1 VNAIEFERVSKS
13 YAVYESRTGRL
24 TELATFG
31 AARRHGDFH
40 ALTDLSFSVARGEV
54 FCIIGE
60 NGSGKS
66 TTLQLIA
73 GIFAPTAG
81 AVRVNGRVA
90 ALLELGSGFNPEF
103 TGRENVYMNGA
114 ILGFSKKELDARYR
128 SIEEFAA
135 IGNFIDEP
143 VRTYSSGM
151 TVRLAFSVAIHADP
165 EILVVDEALAV
176 GDAWFRRKCMRRINE
191 LRDRGVTIVF
201 VSHSTA
207 DVRAIGDRALWL
219 ERGRMRAIGDATE
232 VMDRYLA
239 AADPKPAPESAP
251 ATSAAPRAHFAPAT
265 TIPNI
270 DGRSGDGGAEILGI
284 ALMDEFGD
292 PLHLLIPGGRI
303 LVRVSA
309 RARRDLLRPD
319 LGVRLRNH
327 LGLDFAAT
335 SAGRE
340 GHWLEPM
347 RAGEA
352 VSVDFHFEVPELY
365 PGTFSFSPWMVEG
378 DAVCDCIENA
388 ITIPMARGDGPVY
401 GYLRTPCHIEVHSV
415 A

>member
-1 VNAIEFERVSKS
+1 MNAIEFERVSKS
-13 YAVYESRTGRL
+13 YAVYESPTGRL

-31 AARRHGDFH
+31 AAQRHRDFH
-40 ALTDLSFSVARGEV
+40 ALTDLTFSVARGEV
-54 FCIIGE
+54 FCVIGE

-81 AVRVNGRVA
+81 EVRVNGRVA

-135 IGNFIDEP
+135 IGDFIDEP

-176 GDAWFRRKCMRRINE
+176 GDAWFRQKCMRRINE

-201 VSHSTA
+201 VSHSIA

-219 ERGRMRAIGDATE
+219 EHGRMRAIGDSAE
-232 VMDRYLA
+232 VMDQYLA
-239 AADPKPAPESAP
+239 SASPKAMEEIKPAI
-251 ATSAAPRAHFAPAT
+251 SAAPPA
-265 TIPNI
+265 N
-270 DGRSGDGGAEILGI
+270 
-284 ALMDEFGD
+284 F
-292 PLHLLIPGGRI
+292 
-303 LVRVSA
+303 
-309 RARRDLLRPD
+309 
-319 LGVRLRNH
+319 
-327 LGLDFAAT
+327 
-335 SAGRE
+335 
-340 GHWLEPM
+340 
-347 RAGEA
+347 
-352 VSVDFHFEVPELY
+352 
-365 PGTFSFSPWMVEG
+365 
-378 DAVCDCIENA
+378 
-388 ITIPMARGDGPVY
+388 
-401 GYLRTPCHIEVHSV
+401 TP